1 MYGLRR
7 EQLIGMVLG
16 AVLGGFV
23 SGTGRV
29 PGRALTLGEGLLW
42 GAAIGGILS
51 AIPQFGRSGAVLTRR
66 THAGVNLLVGLAGG
80 LVYIVVIVLLAIL
93 LTKLLL

>member
-23 SGTGRV
+23 SCTGRV
-29 PGRALTLGEGLLW
+29 AGRTLTLGEGLLW
-42 GAAIGGILS
+42 GAAIGGILA

-66 THAGVNLLVGLAGG
+66 SHSAVNLLVGLVGSLA
-80 LVYIVVIVLLAIL
+80 YIVAIVLLAIL